1 MTLKMSSERKLF
13 VCGCKLTNYSGN
25 YSTVQL
31 GINKKTTEEHAL
43 KIVHKDSLQ
52 DLDRDNIMLEIE
64 LMRTYCAHPH
74 ILQLK
79 DVFEDRKRIIL
90 VLEL

>member
-1 MTLKMSSERKLF
+1 
-13 VCGCKLTNYSGN
+13 
-25 YSTVQL
+25 
-31 GINKKTTEEHAL
+31 
-43 KIVHKDSLQ
+43 
-52 DLDRDNIMLEIE
+52 MLEIE
-64 LMRTYCAHPH
+64 LMRTYCAHPY